1 MVPYSLVGVLKP
13 RIWERMRALTA
24 ELFMSV
30 DGFAAQADGDQ
41 NCFMQFFGQEMT
53 RYVQRVLDAPQVIVI
68 GRKTYQLLSG
78 FWPTANGPQAARMNN
93 LPKIVFS
100 RTLKE
105 PLAWNNSRLAKG
117 DFGDEIR
124 ALKRQAGDPIR
135 LIGSV
140 KLVET
145 LIRLNLV
152 DRLRLVVFPVVLGDS
167 GREAIFKNYEQTR
180 LQLARTIVLDS
191 NVNVLEYQPLTNA
204 QGVHE
209 RPEPAR
215 PTPS

>member
-1 MVPYSLVGVLKP
+1 MVPYPLIGVLKP
-13 RIWERMRALTA
+13 RIGEPMRALTA
-24 ELFMSV
+24 EFFMSV
-30 DGFAAQADGDQ
+30 DGFAAEADAGQ
-41 NCFMQFFGQEMT
+41 SCFMRFFGPEMT
-53 RYVQRVLDAPQVIVI
+53 SYVQRILDAPQVIVI

-124 ALKRQAGDPIR
+124 ALKRHPGDPIR

-152 DRLRLVVFPVVLGDS
+152 DRLRLMVFPLVLGDS
-167 GREAIFKNYEQTR
+167 GREAIFNRYEQTR
-180 LQLARTIVLDS
+180 LQLVRATVLDS
-191 NVNVLEYQPLTNA
+191 NVTVLEYCPLTIG
-204 QGVHE
+204 QGAHKH
-209 RPEPAR
+209 PEPAR
-215 PTPS
+215 PTLS

>member
-1 MVPYSLVGVLKP
+1 
-13 RIWERMRALTA
+13 MRALTA
-24 ELFMSV
+24 EFLMSV
-30 DGFAAQADGDQ
+30 DGFAAEADGGQ
-41 NCFMQFFGQEMT
+41 SCFLQFFGPEMT
-53 RYVQRVLDAPQVIVI
+53 RYVQRVLDGPQVIVI

-78 FWPTANGPQAARMNN
+78 FWPAANGPQAARMNS

-100 RTLKE
+100 RTLRE

-117 DFGDEIR
+117 DIGDEIR
-124 ALKRQAGDPIR
+124 ALKRQPGDPIR

-152 DRLRLVVFPVVLGDS
+152 DRLRLVVFPLVLGDS
-167 GREAIFKNYEQTR
+167 GREAIFKGYVPTR
-180 LQLARTIVLDS
+180 LQLVRTTVFDS

-204 QGVHE
+204 QGTHE
-209 RPEPAR
+209 RPEPATR
-215 PTPS
+215 LTAG

>member
-1 MVPYSLVGVLKP
+1 
-13 RIWERMRALTA
+13 MRALTA
-24 ELFMSV
+24 EFFMSV
-30 DGFAAQADGDQ
+30 DGFAAEADAGQ
-41 NCFMQFFGQEMT
+41 SCFMRFFGPEMT

-78 FWPTANGPQAARMNN
+78 FWATANGPQAGRMNN

-124 ALKRQAGDPIR
+124 ALKRQPGDPIR

-140 KLVET
+140 KLVEA

-152 DRLRLVVFPVVLGDS
+152 DRLRLVVFPLVLGDS
-167 GREAIFKNYEQTR
+167 GREAIFNSYVQTR
-180 LQLARTIVLDS
+180 LQLVRTTVLDS
-191 NVNVLEYQPLTNA
+191 NVNVLEYQPLPNAHATN
-204 QGVHE
+204 E

-215 PTPS
+215 PTLS